1 MIDNEPLKI
10 KELEQVLGEK
20 TKRLFWWTFSNGR
33 IARKDPRL
41 SAAIRAAADAPHAR
55 Y

>member
-20 TKRLFWWTFSNGR
+20 TKRLFGDLF
-33 IARKDPRL
+33 
-41 SAAIRAAADAPHAR
+41 
-55 Y
+55 

>member
-10 KELEQVLGEK
+10 KELEQVLAK
-20 TKRLFWWTFSNGR
+20 KPSAYLVTFSNGR
-33 IARKDPRL
+33 IARKDPHL
-41 SAAIRAAADAPHAR
+41 GEAIRVAADSPHAK